1 MLRSQI
7 NYLLL
12 LLFITQSGFAQ
23 KENMYEMGKTSANE
37 MWANNNFRLILFSQD
52 STFQFTKNDEPM
64 VDYISGKWIERRDS
78 FFFFSADLN
87 RILYFLLTKEDSIHR
102 KMGHIDPQIFESYQE
117 KFPSYFY
124 LNKTFYENGNLH
136 KEFDFLKDGDVSE
149 APDELKIQCF
159 TDKGTIDYTLSISL
173 KTNEATYI
181 AYLQNE
187 HVYPK
192 ELVYGKYKNGI
203 QKGHWYFNEYD
214 PSGTKLIHTTTIK
227 Y

>member
-1 MLRSQI
+1 MPRSQI
-7 NYLLL
+7 IYLLM
-12 LLFITQSGFAQ
+12 LLFIMQSGVAQ
-23 KENMYEMGKTSANE
+23 RENIYEVEQTSANE
-37 MWANNNFRLILFSQD
+37 MWTNNNFRLILFFQD

-64 VDYISGKWIERRDS
+64 VDYISGRWIERRDS

-87 RILYFLLTKEDSIHR
+87 RILYFSLIKEDSIHR
-102 KMGHIDPQIFESYQE
+102 KVGHIDPEIFESYQE

-124 LNKTFYENGNLH
+124 LNKTYYENGNLH
-136 KEFDFLKDGDVSE
+136 KQFDFLKDGNVSE
-149 APDELKIQCF
+149 APNELKIQCF
-159 TDKGTIDYTLSISL
+159 TKKGTIDYTLSISL

-187 HVYPK
+187 HVYAK

-203 QKGHWYFNEYD
+203 QIGVWHFNEYD
-214 PSGTKLIHTTTIK
+214 PSGAKLIHTSTIN